1 MKTWLKSNPLYAVW
15 LLLGVSLAVYIV
27 GFTWLFVPV
36 LLFVLAR
43 YLPFPRLFESY
54 VSRLVVSFLALISGL
69 LIAILLQFYIFHNT
83 GFRMLALLI
92 TVIVAA
98 VVWYFRNKAPQPVGV
113 KANRK
118 DAAAL
123 LVVLLFALPVIAV
136 TGIASRSVDG
146 IARFGGIQ
154 SPDGANHFMILSQVS
169 EKQHLDFDGTS
180 YYPMGFH
187 LSLAF
192 MQDSVGLNQSGQRF
206 GINARLFIMQYLL
219 FGSVLAFTFAYF
231 CRFVLDLLGAKLK
244 GYGDFTVA
252 FAAGLPVV
260 VLFLLPF
267 MYQGFI
273 NYYYVVTVA
282 LAGLIYLA
290 AAFSK
295 EGKEPAQQRLHIL
308 GYLLLVFGAGMSWP
322 LLVPLFLLIP
332 ALYFLPPITGLRQ
345 IPGLIRAG
353 LQRQHWPVIAALAL
367 QLVPIYMQMRY
378 AVIGTGD
385 QFNAYGSIRTFSYGL
400 VAGGLA
406 LVMYAS
412 ISKTLPAE
420 IARFIRNVFQPFFVF
435 LLGLMVIQY
444 FTAGELRYYAIK
456 TSLLL
461 EIILIAIAAV
471 GVVVVYA
478 QRTTGWVERFCM
490 PVLIVMA
497 GLLLLIGMNANP
509 LKDTREMFRKYS
521 GFGTPAFYGPDTTAL
536 TNVAAGDHVN
546 DSNLAV
552 VHYDSATDKLFS
564 NMMPVNWITVMQARP
579 VTVTA
584 AQICSADLYSVAI
597 YQEPGPQ
604 QQFNFTSKMRECITI
619 ARKANRPFF
628 IVTDNGSY
636 EYVQSLFGG
645 YATVVKEQ

>member
-1 MKTWLKSNPLYAVW
+1 MKRWLASNPLYAMW
-15 LLLGVSLAVYIV
+15 ALLGASFVVYFV

-43 YLPFPRLFESY
+43 YLPFPKLFESY
-54 VSRLVVSFLALISGL
+54 VSRLVVSFLALISAL
-69 LIAILLQFYIFHNT
+69 LLAILVQFYIFHHT
-83 GFRMLALLI
+83 GFRMLALLVTLI
-92 TVIVAA
+92 TAG
-98 VVWYFRNKAPQPVGV
+98 VVWYFREKSQPIGV
-113 KANRK
+113 KADRK
-118 DAAAL
+118 DAVAVM
-123 LVVLLFALPVIAV
+123 VVLLFALPVIAV
-136 TGIASRSVDG
+136 TGIAHRNIDG
-146 IARFGGIQ
+146 ITRFGGVQ

-169 EKQHLDFDGTS
+169 AQEHLDFNGMS

-187 LSLAF
+187 LGVAF
-192 MQDSVGLNQSGQRF
+192 MQDSVGLNQSHHRF
-206 GINARLFIMQYLL
+206 GVNARLFIMQYLL
-219 FGSVLAFTFAYF
+219 FGSVLAFVFAYF
-231 CRFVLDLLGAKLK
+231 CRFILDLLGTKLK

-267 MYQGFI
+267 MYEGFI

-290 AAFSK
+290 AAYSK
-295 EGKEPAQQRLHIL
+295 EGKDPAQQRLYIL

-332 ALYFLPPITGLRQ
+332 AMYFLPPITGVHQ
-345 IPGLIRAG
+345 IPELIRAG
-353 LQRQHWPVIAALAL
+353 LARQNWPIIAVLVL

-385 QFNAYGSIRTFSYGL
+385 QFNAYGSIRTFSYG
-400 VAGGLA
+400 VVFGGLV

-412 ISKTLPAE
+412 LSKALPAE
-420 IARFIRNVFQPFFVF
+420 IARFIRNVLQPFYVF
-435 LLGLMVIQY
+435 LFALMVIQY

-461 EIILIAIAAV
+461 GILLIAIAAV

-478 QRTTGWVERFCM
+478 QRTTGWIERFCM
-490 PVLIVMA
+490 PVLIVM
-497 GLLLLIGMNANP
+497 GSLLLLIGINANP

-521 GFGTPAFYGPDTTAL
+521 GFGTPAFYEPDTTAL
-536 TNVAAGDHVN
+536 TNIAAGGNVN
-546 DSNLAV
+546 DSNVAV
-552 VHYDSATDKLFS
+552 VHYDHASGNLAS
-564 NMMPVNWITVMQARP
+564 NMMPVNWITVIQAKP
-579 VTVTA
+579 VTITA
-584 AQICSADLYSVAI
+584 AQMCSANLYSIAI
-597 YQEPGPQ
+597 YEEASLQ
-604 QQFNFTSKMRECITI
+604 QQADFTAKMRECIAI

-636 EYVQSLFGG
+636 DYVQGLFGG
-645 YATVVKEQ
+645 YATIVKE

>member
-1 MKTWLKSNPLYAVW
+1 MKRWLASNPLYAMW
-15 LLLGVSLAVYIV
+15 ALLGASFVVYFV

-43 YLPFPRLFESY
+43 YLPFPKLFESY
-54 VSRLVVSFLALISGL
+54 VSRLVVSFLALISAL
-69 LIAILLQFYIFHNT
+69 LLAILVQFYIFHHT
-83 GFRMLALLI
+83 GFRMLALLVTLI
-92 TVIVAA
+92 TAG
-98 VVWYFRNKAPQPVGV
+98 VVWCFREKPQPIGV
-113 KANRK
+113 KADRK
-118 DAAAL
+118 DAVAVM
-123 LVVLLFALPVIAV
+123 VVLLFALPVIAV
-136 TGIASRSVDG
+136 TGIAHRNIDG
-146 IARFGGIQ
+146 ITRFGGVQ

-169 EKQHLDFDGTS
+169 AQEHLDFNGMS

-187 LSLAF
+187 LGVAF
-192 MQDSVGLNQSGQRF
+192 MQDSVGLNQSHHRF
-206 GINARLFIMQYLL
+206 GVNARLFIMQYLL
-219 FGSVLAFTFAYF
+219 FGSVLAFVFAYF
-231 CRFVLDLLGAKLK
+231 CRFILDLLGAKLK

-267 MYQGFI
+267 MYEGFI

-290 AAFSK
+290 AAYSK
-295 EGKEPAQQRLHIL
+295 EGKDPAQQRLYIL

-332 ALYFLPPITGLRQ
+332 AMYFLPPITGVHQ
-345 IPGLIRAG
+345 IPELIRAG
-353 LQRQHWPVIAALAL
+353 LARQNWPIVAVLVL

-385 QFNAYGSIRTFSYGL
+385 QFNAYGSIRTFSYG
-400 VAGGLA
+400 VVFGGLV

-412 ISKTLPAE
+412 LSKALPAE
-420 IARFIRNVFQPFFVF
+420 IARFIRNVLQPFYVF
-435 LLGLMVIQY
+435 LFALMVIQY

-461 EIILIAIAAV
+461 EILLIAIAAV

-478 QRTTGWVERFCM
+478 QRTTGWIERFCM
-490 PVLIVMA
+490 PVLIVM
-497 GLLLLIGMNANP
+497 GSLLLLIGINANP

-521 GFGTPAFYGPDTTAL
+521 GFGTPAFYEPDTTAL
-536 TNVAAGDHVN
+536 TNIAAGGNVN
-546 DSNLAV
+546 DSNVAV
-552 VHYDSATDKLFS
+552 VHYDHASGNLAS
-564 NMMPVNWITVMQARP
+564 NMMPVNWITVIQAKP
-579 VTVTA
+579 VTITA
-584 AQICSADLYSVAI
+584 AQMCSANLYSIAI
-597 YQEPGPQ
+597 YEEASLQ
-604 QQFNFTSKMRECITI
+604 QQADFTAKMRECIAI

-636 EYVQSLFGG
+636 DYVQGLFGG
-645 YATVVKEQ
+645 YATIVKE